1 MRKETVLPDRIDR
14 LTTSLIPIQFIEI
27 ITVSIGNFASLF
39 SDSLV
44 FSFKFR
50 LVKRRYSRLLN
61 ITKALI

>member
-27 ITVSIGNFASLF
+27 ITVSIGNFPSLF